1 MTRLNLLQFLASLTA
16 FAAACSAPMPPP
28 AVGKADT
35 SGSDVTAV
43 FGTDGSAALPDTDTT
58 SDISDGIEQDAPN
71 DVTALD
77 DIPGDVAPNVCANL
91 NCSGHGVCVPLYD
104 QPYCKCDTGFYLM
117 GTTVCADES
126 VSGPCNPNPCVEP
139 DKSACTDVAGKAH
152 CGCAPGFFDIDGV
165 CTFQSCPGIVA
176 STGVIVYDGTG
187 VSLAAGLDPLQPSDT
202 VQLRVDIAVTSGQG
216 AINLELHPYNLSL
229 NDARLACDGVPCPGK
244 FKGPLLMVP
253 LSLTPGPH
261 SVELTGTFL
270 TNQAPL
276 SLNARLVADAGCEL
290 PGSRSGVRIGA
301 LGVLDAKGMDCI
313 DLDRTRAVQVT
324 HDVAEKNTSAY
335 GAANGTATQYQ
346 PPASIVNVVAQ
357 CFSRKTSN
365 PLYLAGDPLGAL
377 PWAVDNDLVI
387 ERYDAQPQPGD
398 VPAAVLQ
405 VGTDSVTSNQG
416 PTVFHGASPDVP
428 GTHFGIPNGAPFGFS
443 AGHVRLDALVPPG
456 KAVWLRFVAL
466 DYGVVGRL
474 TRLYVIAGPHGDQT
488 PRCIGNGQ
496 CPDGKGGT
504 TAGCVDGQC
513 AGLACP
519 AGTCPANQFCVGGF
533 CTTRCDQGGGQ
544 CASGLV
550 CKVRACVAPG
560 APGTC
565 DAAQKDQD
573 CPLGEICLAGRCE
586 IGCHH
591 PRKQDQTYAQ
601 DPTFC
606 AGNSPALCPHCPDPK
621 QGCWNNVCSE
631 CEVDAA
637 CATGLVCVDRKCVKP
652 W

>member
-1 MTRLNLLQFLASLTA
+1 MKRHLPIHVAAWGFVGPALLAIAA
-16 FAAACSAPMPPP
+16 FFVMP
-28 AVGKADT
+28 VL
-35 SGSDVTAV
+35 
-43 FGTDGSAALPDTDTT
+43 AAL
-58 SDISDGIEQDAPN
+58 A
-71 DVTALD
+71 
-77 DIPGDVAPNVCANL
+77 
-91 NCSGHGVCVPLYD
+91 
-104 QPYCKCDTGFYLM
+104 
-117 GTTVCADES
+117 
-126 VSGPCNPNPCVEP
+126 
-139 DKSACTDVAGKAH
+139 
-152 CGCAPGFFDIDGV
+152 
-165 CTFQSCPGIVA
+165 
-176 STGVIVYDGTG
+176 
-187 VSLAAGLDPLQPSDT
+187 
-202 VQLRVDIAVTSGQG
+202 
-216 AINLELHPYNLSL
+216 
-229 NDARLACDGVPCPGK
+229 
-244 FKGPLLMVP
+244 
-253 LSLTPGPH
+253 LSLTDFD
-261 SVELTGTFL
+261 LYAL
-270 TNQAPL
+270 
-276 SLNARLVADAGCEL
+276 ADL
-290 PGSRSGVRIGA
+290 R
-301 LGVLDAKGMDCI
+301 
-313 DLDRTRAVQVT
+313 
-324 HDVAEKNTSAY
+324 N
-335 GAANGTATQYQ
+335 
-346 PPASIVNVVAQ
+346 
-357 CFSRKTSN
+357 
-365 PLYLAGDPLGAL
+365 
-377 PWAVDNDLVI
+377 
-387 ERYDAQPQPGD
+387 
-398 VPAAVLQ
+398 
-405 VGTDSVTSNQG
+405 
-416 PTVFHGASPDVP
+416 
-428 GTHFGIPNGAPFGFS
+428 
-443 AGHVRLDALVPPG
+443 
-456 KAVWLRFVAL
+456 LRFVAL